1 MTSKAERITA
11 AIAAALT
18 VPAMTSVPAAR
29 VYRDLHGALQAD
41 LLPAVAIETGD
52 EPEPSHRANGYK
64 VRFVDVRVT
73 VVAKGASPY
82 TAADA
87 ALVESHARVMADR
100 TLGGLAIGIDEG
112 QTRRERGEAEEQ
124 LGAITKTYRVQ
135 YYTTETSIE

>member
-11 AIAAALT
+11 AVHAALT
-18 VPAMTSVPAAR
+18 APSMASVPAAR
-29 VYRDLHGALQAD
+29 VFRDLHGALQSE

-52 EPEPSHRANGYK
+52 ESEPSHRANGFK
-64 VRFVDVRVT
+64 VRVVDVRVS
-73 VVAKGASPY
+73 VVAKGSSPY
-82 TAADA
+82 TAADP

-135 YYTTETSIE
+135 YYTTEASIE